1 MLDNKGNLIIID
13 AVVIISLLFIVL
25 MTVNM
30 IISIPEPVYSDTIR
44 NSQDAQDVMQTLS
57 GKVNFTDGSFLADIS
72 NILIENDNSKESLRT
87 VSDICKNK
95 FESFNIKNY
104 KFSETNV
111 LNNKVLSYS
120 GDYSSAANVTVAS
133 RMYGDYYYTLS
144 VW

>member
-57 GKVNFTDGSFLADIS
+57 GKVNFTDGSFLEDIS

-95 FESFNIKNY
+95 FESLNIKNY

>member
-95 FESFNIKNY
+95 FESLNIKNY